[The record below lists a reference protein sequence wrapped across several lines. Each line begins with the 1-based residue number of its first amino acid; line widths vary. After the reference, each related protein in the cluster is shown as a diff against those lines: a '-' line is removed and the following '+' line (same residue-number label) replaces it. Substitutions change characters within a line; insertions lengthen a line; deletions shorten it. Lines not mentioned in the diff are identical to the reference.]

1 MCQLSCWR
9 SHRDGLPAVLRIGC
23 LGQKLL
29 VMGHLVC
36 VEQAAI
42 LVQLRAH
49 GATSECA
56 TIFLVDS
63 PLPVPAVERLLG
75 TSDAMAE
82 LRATIER
89 VAPHRT
95 TVLITGESGTGKE
108 LVARAIHEASPR
120 HGNRFIAINCAAI
133 APTLLESELF
143 GYVRGAFTDAQRDHV
158 GLFEEADGGTIFLD
172 EIAEIPTS
180 LQAKLLR
187 VLQESE
193 VRRVGAT
200 VSTKIDVRVV
210 AASLRDI
217 AADVVSGR
225 FREDLYYRLN
235 VVPIVVPSLRDRPT
249 DIPLLAQHF
258 AILQSAKHRRF
269 ATWEPQALA
278 LLEARSWPGNVR
290 ELENLVER
298 ATVLADGSQIT
309 AEFLQTLL
317 GQKNLA
323 IPGRDIG
330 EDQFSIK
337 KATRLLEA
345 GLIRK
350 ALSAT
355 AGNRTNAAKLLEI
368 SHRALL
374 YKIKEY
380 GIARSENLD
389 K

>member
-1 MCQLSCWR
+1 MES
-9 SHRDGLPAVLRIGC
+9 P
-23 LGQKLL
+23 
-29 VMGHLVC
+29 
-36 VEQAAI
+36 AAI
-42 LVQLRAH
+42 
-49 GATSECA
+49 
-56 TIFLVDS
+56 TI
-63 PLPVPAVERLLG
+63 AERLLG
-75 TSDAMAE
+75 TSAAMVE

-95 TVLITGESGTGKE
+95 TVLISGESGTGKE
-108 LVARAIHEASPR
+108 LVARAIHDASPR
-120 HGNRFIAINCAAI
+120 HAMRFVAINCAAI

-143 GYVRGAFTDAQRDHV
+143 GHIRGAFTDAQRDRA

-172 EIAEIPTS
+172 EIGEIPTA

-200 VSTKIDVRVV
+200 VSTRIDVRVV
-210 AASLRDI
+210 AATLRDLT
-217 AADVVSGR
+217 ADVASGR
-225 FREDLYYRLN
+225 FREDLFYRLN
-235 VVPIVVPSLRDRPT
+235 VVPIEVPALRERSS
-249 DIPLLAQHF
+249 DIPLLAKHF
-258 AILQSAKHRRF
+258 AIRQSAKHQR
-269 ATWEPQALA
+269 AIAWEPQALELLQA
-278 LLEARSWPGNVR
+278 LSWPGNVR

-298 ATVLADGSQIT
+298 ATVLVEGGHISAD
-309 AEFLQTLL
+309 FVRTLI
-317 GQKNLA
+317 GTKNL
-323 IPGRDIG
+323 PVVGRTID

-337 KATRLLEA
+337 KATRVLEE

-380 GIARSENLD
+380 GIARSDNLD

>member
-1 MCQLSCWR
+1 MCY
-9 SHRDGLPAVLRIGC
+9 H
-23 LGQKLL
+23 
-29 VMGHLVC
+29 
-36 VEQAAI
+36 
-42 LVQLRAH
+42 
-49 GATSECA
+49 
-56 TIFLVDS
+56 FLVDS
-63 PLPVPAVERLLG
+63 PQPVPAVERLLG
-75 TSDAMAE
+75 TSEVMAE
-82 LRATIER
+82 LRATIVR

-120 HGNRFIAINCAAI
+120 CNAHFVAINCAAI

-158 GLFEEADGGTIFLD
+158 GLFEQADGGTIFLD
-172 EIAEIPTS
+172 EIAEIPTA

-193 VRRVGAT
+193 VRRVGAST
-200 VSTKIDVRVV
+200 STKIDVRVV

-217 AADVVSGR
+217 AADVASGR
-225 FREDLYYRLN
+225 FREDLFYRLN

-258 AILQSAKHRRF
+258 AILQSAKHRRVL
-269 ATWEPQALA
+269 TWSPPALA

-298 ATVLADGSQIT
+298 ATVLADGEEIT

-317 GQKNLA
+317 GQKNVA
-323 IPGRDIG
+323 IAGRDIS

-350 ALSAT
+350 ALTAT

-380 GIARSENLD
+380 GLARSENLD

>member
-1 MCQLSCWR
+1 MCY
-9 SHRDGLPAVLRIGC
+9 H
-23 LGQKLL
+23 
-29 VMGHLVC
+29 
-36 VEQAAI
+36 
-42 LVQLRAH
+42 
-49 GATSECA
+49 
-56 TIFLVDS
+56 FFVDF
-63 PLPVPAVERLLG
+63 PLAVPAIERLLG

-108 LVARAIHEASPR
+108 LVARAIHDASPR
-120 HGNRFIAINCAAI
+120 QSQRFMAINCAAI

-200 VSTKIDVRVV
+200 TSTKIDVRVV

-217 AADVVSGR
+217 AADVASGR
-225 FREDLYYRLN
+225 FREDLFYRLN
-235 VVPIVVPSLRDRPT
+235 VVPIVVPALRDRPS
-249 DIPLLAQHF
+249 DIPLLAAHF
-258 AILQSAKHRRF
+258 AILQSAKHRR
-269 ATWEPQALA
+269 ALHWEPQAFA
-278 LLEARSWPGNVR
+278 MLESRSWPGNVR

-298 ATVLADGSQIT
+298 ATVLAEDPQIT
-309 AEFLQTLL
+309 AEFLGTLL
-317 GQKNLA
+317 GAKNGA
-323 IPGRDIG
+323 VPGREIS

-337 KATRLLEA
+337 KATRMLEA

-380 GIARSENLD
+380 GIARAENLD